1 MQRSY
6 VYEVWLALH
15 PYHPHSSKN
24 GQGNGHS
31 VVFQMLNER
40 RLWFQDHQVGWA
52 GAICPPSP
60 SSFSH
65 FSEWVLTGEAPF
77 LPFHCE
83 ILSQG
88 WWWLRLGDKG
98 KRIEKRFFSPTPKRR
113 EGRQKNHLQPPKT
126 AWCLHPWWDGLS
138 QINKLCT
145 GKKWDRSSTHTMGAN
160 LCQSQR
166 TTWDKQTNQ
175 RHPNLATYNTFL
187 EKMFKCFLILKV
199 VLKWLWRWAIL
210 HPGMSVRWCEL
221 PPSFSQAIV
230 FRLLSSFCFSIRM

>member
-31 VVFQMLNER
+31 VAFQMLNER

-52 GAICPPSP
+52 GAICPPNP
-60 SSFSH
+60 NSFSH

-113 EGRQKNHLQPPKT
+113 EGRQKNHPQPPKT
-126 AWCLHPWWDGLS
+126 VWCLHPWWDRLS

-145 GKKWDRSSTHTMGAN
+145 GKKWDWHSTHTMGAN
-160 LCQSQR
+160 LLSVAAHHMGQ
-166 TTWDKQTNQ
+166 TDKSKAPQPSNIQ
-175 RHPNLATYNTFL
+175 HLFRKNVQMLFNPESGF
-187 EKMFKCFLILKV
+187 KV
-199 VLKWLWRWAIL
+199 VVEMGYPASWNVSKMVRIATVIQPSHCL
-210 HPGMSVRWCEL
+210 PSSV
-221 PPSFSQAIV
+221 Q
-230 FRLLSSFCFSIRM
+230 LLL